1 MGLSKCHSGLTPFLL
16 FCFSAFFFPF
26 LFWLLNRQYSLLV
39 ILNKIYYYRY
49 MQENI
54 MQTAEK
60 LSITL
65 PAEMVRII
73 REKVGAGIYSSNSE
87 VIREALRGWMEREQ
101 RLATLD
107 AAIARGVADADAGRT
122 QEIETM
128 REELRNRFES

>member
-1 MGLSKCHSGLTPFLL
+1 
-16 FCFSAFFFPF
+16 
-26 LFWLLNRQYSLLV
+26 
-39 ILNKIYYYRY
+39 
-49 MQENI
+49 

-65 PAEMVRII
+65 PPEMVRII

-107 AAIARGVADADAGRT
+107 AAIARGVADADTGRT
-122 QEIETM
+122 HEIGTV
-128 REELRNRFES
+128 REELRKHFES